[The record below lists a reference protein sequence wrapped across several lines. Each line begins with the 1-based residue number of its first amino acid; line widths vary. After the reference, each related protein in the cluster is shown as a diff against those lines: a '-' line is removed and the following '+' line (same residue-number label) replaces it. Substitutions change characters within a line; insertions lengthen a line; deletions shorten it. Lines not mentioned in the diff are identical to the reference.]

1 MVFFRS
7 FQEAKKIL
15 NNVSLLRRDGS
26 GSGGGSGGGDGGREL
41 EQAPMDVASLLC
53 DLKSL
58 EPSRK
63 VTMTLQEVLSLRLAS
78 KWWQVHQEFLTYIVG
93 RCYDLLLY

>member
-1 MVFFRS
+1 MGFFRS

-15 NNVSLLRRDGS
+15 NNVSLLRRDGN
-26 GSGGGSGGGDGGREL
+26 GGGGGGGDGGREL

-78 KWWQVHQEFLTYIVG
+78 KWWQVHKEFLS
-93 RCYDLLLY
+93 

>member
-1 MVFFRS
+1 MGVLKKFIFSS

-15 NNVSLLRRDGS
+15 HNVSLVRHDGS
-26 GSGGGSGGGDGGREL
+26 GGGREL

-78 KWWQVHQEFLTYIVG
+78 KWWQVCIF
-93 RCYDLLLY
+93 

>member
-1 MVFFRS
+1 MGFFRS

-26 GSGGGSGGGDGGREL
+26 GGGGREL

-78 KWWQVHQEFLTYIVG
+78 KWWQVHKEFLS
-93 RCYDLLLY
+93 

>member
-1 MVFFRS
+1 MFLNIVYLWGLKKNFSS

-15 NNVSLLRRDGS
+15 HNVSFLRHDGS
-26 GSGGGSGGGDGGREL
+26 DGGREL

-78 KWWQVHQEFLTYIVG
+78 KWWQVCIF
-93 RCYDLLLY
+93 